1 MVTWCSTILQDNM
14 SRQGS
19 NTRCYTVGDMQNNSD
34 NERSEGQAEA
44 KPEVIKLGLDVHAR
58 QVTECRQ
65 LDGSTPKPAQKWD
78 PWKLLSQVE
87 EWVKA
92 GIKVYSCYEAGA
104 CGYWYHRALIKCG
117 AVNYVVVPRPLENQ
131 RSKHQKTDRLD
142 ARALL
147 DNLESY
153 LRGNRN
159 AMSIVAVPSPERE
172 QQRSVVRH
180 REQLIRNRRRA
191 EARGRALALTQGI
204 VAPVGWWR
212 PAAWKQFKTQV
223 PEWMDSQLA
232 YWQEEALGIDA
243 KEREVRRQL
252 ENMVSMKLPI
262 GVGAL
267 SWITL
272 ELEIRGWDRFLN
284 RRQIASYT
292 GLCPGIHNS
301 NGRGRE
307 GSINRCGNS
316 VVRYTLIEMVWRML
330 RWQPDYPP
338 IKKLRSMVSKR
349 GKRRLVV
356 AAARRLAI
364 DLWRWST
371 GRATAEALG
380 LRLDQP

>member
-1 MVTWCSTILQDNM
+1 M
-14 SRQGS
+14 SRQAATPAATLS
-19 NTRCYTVGDMQNNSD
+19 AVMLKNID
-34 NERSEGQAEA
+34 NQTIDGEEKS
-44 KPEVIKLGLDVHAR
+44 KPEVIKLGLDLHAR

-65 LDGSTPKPAQKWD
+65 LDGSTPKPAQQWD
-78 PWKLLSQVE
+78 PRKLLDKVE

-92 GIKVYSCYEAGA
+92 GSKVYSCYEAGP
-104 CGYWYHRALIKCG
+104 CGYWYHRELTKYG
-117 AVNYVVVPRPLENQ
+117 AVNYVVAPRLLENQ
-131 RSKHQKTDRLD
+131 RTKRQKTDRLD

-147 DNLESY
+147 GNLESY
-153 LRGNRN
+153 LRGNRD
-159 AMSIVAVPSPERE
+159 AMSIIAVPSPEQE
-172 QQRSVVRH
+172 QQRSVVRY
-180 REQLIRNRRRA
+180 REQLVRNRRRA
-191 EARGRALALTQGI
+191 EARGRVLALTQGI
-204 VAPVGWWR
+204 LAPVGWWR
-212 PAAWKQFKTQV
+212 PAAWKRFKTEL
-223 PEWMDSQLA
+223 PEWMDSQLEH
-232 YWQEEALGIDA
+232 WQEQALAIDA
-243 KEREVRRQL
+243 KEGQVRREL
-252 ENMVSMKLPI
+252 EKMVSIELPI

-272 ELEIRGWDRFLN
+272 ELEIRGWDRFQN

-307 GSINRCGNS
+307 GRINRCGNS

-364 DLWRWST
+364 DLWRWAT
-371 GRATAEALG
+371 GRATAQELG
-380 LRLDQP
+380 LQLQPTMTQKPSV